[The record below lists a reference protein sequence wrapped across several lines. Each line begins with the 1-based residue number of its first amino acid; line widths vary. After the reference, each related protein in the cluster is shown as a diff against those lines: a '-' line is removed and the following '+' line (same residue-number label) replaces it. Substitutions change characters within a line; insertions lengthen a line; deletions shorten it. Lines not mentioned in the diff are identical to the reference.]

1 MAGTGNMTKVGADA
15 WYINTVDVTS
25 QINSAITVSRPIL
38 ATQPWICTSR
48 LLRFLF
54 SSFVFHFRFS
64 FFVLRVDVT
73 LEAYGIYD
81 CSLLPTGTVP
91 FTKLQ
96 LYAFTTRT
104 HAHTPNSKC
113 ATHRTVERDLTT
125 PKWETGNQN
134 PFCTTTIKV
143 TDPSTVVIGLQ

>member
-1 MAGTGNMTKVGADA
+1 M
-15 WYINTVDVTS
+15 
-25 QINSAITVSRPIL
+25 
-38 ATQPWICTSR
+38 
-48 LLRFLF
+48 
-54 SSFVFHFRFS
+54 
-64 FFVLRVDVT
+64 T

-96 LYAFTTRT
+96 LYALTPTHT
-104 HAHTPNSKC
+104 HATQTQRSAAMRLQC
-113 ATHRTVERDLTT
+113 TTHRTVERDLTT

-143 TDPSTVVIGLQ
+143 TDPSTVVIGFQ